1 VRRETIL
8 DAGVG
13 MWYTSGVADTG
24 VNEMTTNQSVIE
36 KIRKLLAMAD
46 GNANEHEAAI
56 AAAKAQELL
65 EAYNLDMAAIGK
77 DGGAFAPRQDKNKAG
92 GLYSWQ
98 RHLWNAVANL
108 NFCNY
113 WYIRGLTAGSQY
125 EHRVLGSH
133 VNVISTE
140 VMADYLQQT
149 IERLARNWV
158 TENRP
163 GKSIFIKEAIAYRE
177 GIAHRISERLWAQR
191 REHLAE
197 QAAKQKAERERNAAQ
212 GINTE
217 NALVL
222 QDVVNTEEDL
232 NNDYINRWE
241 PGTSARYRKD
251 REVRQAAAE
260 RAAMEI
266 LRKQD
271 EWDEAHPEEAAK
283 RKARER
289 KMQERLYEEWVRNAK
304 KTRYRKPTPE
314 QERMMLGSY
323 SEGYREGDKVSLNR
337 QVSKNTNKRI
347 PK

>member
-1 VRRETIL
+1 
-8 DAGVG
+8 
-13 MWYTSGVADTG
+13 MHDTK
-24 VNEMTTNQSVIE
+24 TQSVIE
-36 KIRKLLAMAD
+36 KIRKLLAMAND
-46 GNANEHEAAI
+46 KANEHEASI

-65 EAYNLDMAAIGK
+65 EAYNLDMAIIGQGK
-77 DGGAFAPRQDKNKAG
+77 PGTFAPRQDKKTAG

-108 NFCNY
+108 NFCSY
-113 WYIRGLTAGSQY
+113 WYHRGLAAGSQY
-125 EHRVLGSH
+125 EHQILGSH
-133 VNVISTE
+133 VNVVSTE

-158 TENRP
+158 AENRP

-177 GIAHRISERLWAQR
+177 GIARRIEERLWQQR

-197 QAAKQKAERERNAAQ
+197 QAAKQKAERERNAAN

-222 QDVVNTEEDL
+222 QDVINTEEDL
-232 NNDYINRWE
+232 NNDYTNRWE
-241 PGTSARYRKD
+241 PGTSARYRMQ
-251 REVRQAAAE
+251 REARQAKAE
-260 RAAMEI
+260 AEAQEL
-266 LRKQD
+266 LRKQ
-271 EWDEAHPEEAAK
+271 EQWDAAHPEEAAA

-289 KMQERLYEEWVRNAK
+289 KMQERMYAEWAKSAK

-314 QERMMLGSY
+314 QERQMLGSY
-323 SEGYREGDKVSLNR
+323 SEGYREGANISLNK
-337 QVSKNTNKRI
+337 QVSKTTNKRI